1 MAGVSDLSL
10 RDLSK
15 AFPGQGEVLRNVS
28 LSVPSGERFA
38 LLGASGSGKTTLLR
52 LVAGLERPDAGDILL
67 GGTSLL
73 SLPAEKREVGLVF
86 QNPLL
91 FPHLSVA
98 ANLAF
103 GPQVRGVQKREIAGE
118 VTEMLSRVGLS
129 GYGDRLPRQLSGGQE
144 QRVALARALMTR
156 PRLLLLDEPFSAL
169 DAPLRRELRA
179 WVVALQRESGTTTVL
194 VTHDQEEAL
203 AVAQRIGFFS
213 GGRLVQVG
221 SPENFYERPATL
233 EVARFFGGVN
243 FVEGEQ
249 RGAVLETPLGRFE
262 VKNIHHGPV
271 TLTFRP
277 EALRV
282 GGDTNAFDAVV
293 ERAEFA
299 GTFRR
304 YILRSGSELL
314 EWHALPSLVHAPGDQ
329 VYLSVPKEACWTVER
344 ERTL

>member
-1 MAGVSDLSL
+1 MSDLVL
-10 RDLSK
+10 HDLSK
-15 AFPGQGEVLRNVS
+15 SFPGGGAVLRNVS
-28 LSVPSGERFA
+28 LEVAPGERFA

-52 LVAGLERPDAGDILL
+52 LIAGLEQPDAGDILL
-67 GGTSLL
+67 GGASLL
-73 SLPAEKREVGLVF
+73 PLPAERREIGLVF
-86 QNPLL
+86 QKPLL

-103 GPQVRGVQKREIAGE
+103 GPQMRGEQKGEIAAQ
-118 VTEMLSRVGLS
+118 VAEMLARVGLS
-129 GYGDRLPRQLSGGQE
+129 GYGARLPRQLSGGQE

-179 WVVALQRESGTTTVL
+179 WVVEVQRESGTTTVL

-203 AVAQRIGFFS
+203 AMAGRLGFLS

-221 SPENFYERPATL
+221 PPEDFYARPATL

-249 RGAVLETPLGRFE
+249 EGQVVRTRLGHFE
-262 VKNIHHGPV
+262 VATTSHGPV

-277 EALRV
+277 EALSM
-282 GGDTNAFDAVV
+282 GGGVNAFDAVI
-293 ERAEFA
+293 EHAEFA
-299 GTFRR
+299 GPFRR
-304 YILRSGSELL
+304 YSLRSGGQLL
-314 EWHALPSLVHAPGDQ
+314 EWHALPSQVHAPGDELR
-329 VYLSVPKEACWTVER
+329 LSVPREACWTVKPEQ
-344 ERTL
+344 TL